1 MKSQA
6 PADGIQILIS
16 AQKKLFDWMLMAPLA
31 AVVNASATPGG
42 SEPAAPLPEPA
53 RGQKRS
59 GPGTR
64 SSCSATRALGRDD
77 AKVLRGRLSRD
88 LERAAEILSGKEP
101 AMVGELMNMK
111 SRQFVAVQYSG

>member
-42 SEPAAPLPEPA
+42 
-53 RGQKRS
+53 K
-59 GPGTR
+59 
-64 SSCSATRALGRDD
+64 
-77 AKVLRGRLSRD
+77 
-88 LERAAEILSGKEP
+88 
-101 AMVGELMNMK
+101 
-111 SRQFVAVQYSG
+111 